1 MVFKLN
7 CAEDNMKDI
16 KVNHRKTF
24 KNRNATLNIQNFYKK
39 LTQLRMCKV
48 FIMIT
53 NVKLVWPHESQFGMR
68 VEDAKISKPDFS
80 TFSVENNIFKIF
92 NFSLKN
98 FEKFVR
104 VAYLTQV
111 WRKNSNILCLH
122 FTSDVGISAQKFKI
136 WSLYVL

>member
-7 CAEDNMKDI
+7 CADDDMKEV

-24 KNRNATLNIQNFYKK
+24 KNINATLKIQNFYKK

-48 FIMIT
+48 FIVIT
-53 NVKLVWPHESQFGMR
+53 NGKLVWPHESQFGMR

-111 WRKNSNILCLH
+111 WRKNSNLLCLH
-122 FTSDVGISAQKFKI
+122 STLYIDVGISCMNFEI
-136 WSLYVL
+136 ES